1 MDGKLDKQKDEYITP
16 SEKCYAL
23 LYITTLKNEDGTS
36 HNFYLSH
43 VIARTTVKLL
53 LKSVPTWDTKKGAF
67 TRNAPWG
74 VIEMAQICQFQRK
87 KKRLVFSQ
95 KQAFGGDK
103 RDRTADLLNAIQ
115 ALSQLSYTP
124 IFCRFSRLL
133 VYYTTSL
140 SPCQLFFA
148 AVRWNFTFC
157 KKTLTVLAF
166 FVKLGLGTV
175 ASIKYRSFAAG

>member
-166 FVKLGLGTV
+166 FVKLG
-175 ASIKYRSFAAG
+175 SIKYRSFAAG

>member
-53 LKSVPTWDTKKGAF
+53 LKSVPTWDTKKGVF

-157 KKTLTVLAF
+157 KKTLTFLAF
-166 FVKLGLGTV
+166 FVKLGTV